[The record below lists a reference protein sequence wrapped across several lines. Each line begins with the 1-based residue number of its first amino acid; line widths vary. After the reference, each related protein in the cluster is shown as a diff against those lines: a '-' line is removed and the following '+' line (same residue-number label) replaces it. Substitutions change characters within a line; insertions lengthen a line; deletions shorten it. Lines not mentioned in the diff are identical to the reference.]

1 MPYVPVA
8 LPYGG
13 INIDSGYSTL
23 PAGFTSDCIN
33 ILPFDPYKGKL
44 RLGQRRALCGAFE
57 FNDTTPSVVTREVQ
71 AIVRAD
77 AYVSGTLIQRCLVVA
92 GGEVFI
98 IDSGAVN
105 PYKVSY
111 AASTSKLNSS
121 GNVSVAIVGEYAY
134 FADGAK
140 YRRMNITLATPT
152 VEFWG
157 TKLSNVTV
165 HNTTGHFRSDVAT
178 LTVGDPIV
186 VTGAFPGGGGNITG
200 YSNQETFYVR
210 TIISATAPYEFD
222 LSRTPG
228 GSAIS
233 TTVGTGSTTGVS
245 FITSGPEMT
254 IKPTSINVGSAG
266 AEAGARAGLLVR
278 FGGRL
283 ALSGLQSSSNNW
295 FLSAL
300 NDPND
305 WIPGATSNTAVSG
318 SLSVKYG
325 VPGEPITSLIPV
337 GESGLLMAGSH
348 TMTYL
353 NADPV
358 VADARMIELSRSV
371 GIVSARAWCASDSQ
385 TIYVMAQDGLY
396 RVQPNDYQI
405 TKSNRI
411 TTARLDTYFQQQKFD
426 QLNCVLGY
434 DAEAQNV
441 YCMMSRTDLPGSS
454 IHLVYSQATNSF
466 WPIKTAWPA
475 FQAPTCCGDFPF
487 GDARAPILAFGSDQG
502 FLGWFD
508 RDLTSGIDGQ
518 GAVGFKGSS
527 IFVPGENAAAQRVV
541 SKLLFGPV
549 LSQEVA
555 QVMVKDVRIELTMDQ
570 PSEVYEYQSFVS
582 GPFLYALAG
591 QTAEEAVGENIISVS
606 VQFDPDYPMLT
617 LDGGTSTLPNGTS
630 DPQYSFTLQ
639 DCGNAAFNSPS
650 GSYGVDLF
658 GAVQLSPA
666 TYTTADSLITDPT
679 ARTYDYQSLEVHNDG
694 TGTTNWVIR
703 DTVNSV
709 NTVLMRRD
717 ETLPDTSADT
727 PGGTY
732 LYEPPSFRSPNS
744 LTFLPDFNAPRVKVS
759 SATYENTNS
768 TLLGTLTY
776 GRNDSQRC
784 RINDQAVYM
793 RIESLGVPWAIER
806 MSVLVEATKFNRNVK
821 GTY

>member
-1 MPYVPVA
+1 MPYVPVS

-44 RLGQRRALCGAFE
+44 RLGQRRALCGALE
-57 FNDTTPSVVTREVQ
+57 FNDTTPTEITREVQ
-71 AIVRAD
+71 AIFRAD
-77 AYVSGTLIQRCLVVA
+77 AYVNGTLIQRCFIIA
-92 GGEVFI
+92 GGEVFVFDPGGSPTKLARTGLSAMK
-98 IDSGAVN
+98 DSGHIGHAVF
-105 PYKVSY
+105 
-111 AASTSKLNSS
+111 
-121 GNVSVAIVGEYAY
+121 GQYAY
-134 FADGAK
+134 FADGTY
-140 YRRMNITLATPT
+140 YRKVDITAITPT
-152 VEFWG
+152 VVNWE
-157 TKLSNVTV
+157 
-165 HNTTGHFRSDVAT
+165 HA
-178 LTVGDPIV
+178 
-186 VTGAFPGGGGNITG
+186 
-200 YSNQETFYVR
+200 
-210 TIISATAPYEFD
+210 
-222 LSRTPG
+222 
-228 GSAIS
+228 
-233 TTVGTGSTTGVS
+233 
-245 FITSGPEMT
+245 SGPYQ
-254 IKPTSINVGSAG
+254 NVRVSNGSG
-266 AEAGARAGLLVR
+266 GYNYSPLLVR

-283 ALSGLQSSSNNW
+283 AMGGIVGAPNVW
-295 FLSAL
+295 FLSKL
-300 NDPND
+300 NDADIWNPT
-305 WIPGATSNTAVSG
+305 AASNNHDAVAGTNSTRFA
-318 SLSVKYG
+318 
-325 VPGEPITSLIPV
+325 VPGEPITALVPV

-353 NADPV
+353 TADPIIT
-358 VADARMIELSRSV
+358 DARFIELSRSV
-371 GIVSARAWCASDSQ
+371 GIVSARAWCASDAQ

-396 RVQPNDYQI
+396 RVQPNDFQI
-405 TKSNRI
+405 TKSSRI

-434 DAEAQNV
+434 DAESQNV

-487 GDARAPILAFGSDQG
+487 GDARAPILAFGSTNG
-502 FLGWFD
+502 YLGWFD

-518 GAVGFKGSS
+518 NAVGFKGSS
-527 IFVPGENAAAQRVV
+527 IAAPTVEEAANQRVV
-541 SKLLFGPV
+541 SKLLMGPV

-570 PSEVYEYQSFVS
+570 PAELDEYQPVVS
-582 GPFLYALAG
+582 GPFLYALSG

-617 LDGGTSTLPNGTS
+617 LDCGSASFTETSTQN
-630 DPQYSFTLQ
+630 
-639 DCGNAAFNSPS
+639 CGNAANNSPA
-650 GSYGVDLF
+650 GAYGIDLF
-658 GAVQLSPA
+658 GAVQFAPA
-666 TYTTADSLITDPT
+666 IFTTADALITDPT
-679 ARTYDYQSLEVHNDG
+679 DRTYDYQSLEVYNAG
-694 TGTTNWVIR
+694 AGSSNNWIIR
-703 DTVNSV
+703 DTVPP
-709 NTVLMRRD
+709 TYKTLMKRD

-732 LYEPPSFRSPNS
+732 LYFPTSFDTPLNLVLPPEFVV
-744 LTFLPDFNAPRVKVS
+744 PRVKVS

>member
-13 INIDSGYSTL
+13 INIDSGYSSL
-23 PAGFTSDCIN
+23 PAGFTSECIN
-33 ILPFDPYKGKL
+33 IMPFDPYKGKL

-57 FNDTTPSVVTREVQ
+57 FNDTTPSVITREVQ
-71 AIVRAD
+71 TIVRAD
-77 AYVSGTLIQRCLVVA
+77 AYVSGVLLQRCIVVA

-98 IDSGAVN
+98 IDPGTLT
-105 PYKVSY
+105 PYKASY
-111 AASTSKLNSS
+111 AASTSKLKST
-121 GNVSVAIVGEYAY
+121 GNVSVAVVGEYAY
-134 FADGAK
+134 FADGEK

-157 TKLSNVTV
+157 TTLSSVTV
-165 HNTTGHFRSDVAT
+165 HNTNGVFRCTAAN
-178 LTVGDPIV
+178 LAVGDAIA
-186 VTGAFPGGGGNITG
+186 VTGAFPAGGGNITG
-200 YSNQETFYVR
+200 YVNQEMFYVHA
-210 TIISATAPYEFD
+210 ISTSPSYEFTLTRD
-222 LSRTPG
+222 PAGAAPHIT
-228 GSAIS
+228 
-233 TTVGTGSTTGVS
+233 TTVGTGSTSGVS

-254 IKPTSINVGSAG
+254 VKPSAINVGSVG
-266 AEAGARAGLLVR
+266 AESGARAGLLVR

-283 ALSGLQSSSNNW
+283 ALSGLESSSNNW
-295 FLSAL
+295 FLSEL
-300 NDPND
+300 NDPNN
-305 WIPGATSNTAVSG
+305 WLPGATSNTAVAG
-318 SLSVKYG
+318 SLSTKYG
-325 VPGEPITSLIPV
+325 VPGEPITALIPV

-358 VADARMIELSRSV
+358 VTDARMIELSRSV

-434 DAEAQNV
+434 DAEGQNV
-441 YCMMSRTDLPGSS
+441 YCMMSRIDLPNSS
-454 IHLVYSQATNSF
+454 VHIVYNQATNSF
-466 WPIKTAWPA
+466 WPIKTAWPS

-487 GDARAPILAFGSDQG
+487 GDARAPILAFGSTNG
-502 FLGWFD
+502 FIGWFD

-518 GAVGFKGSS
+518 
-527 IFVPGENAAAQRVV
+527 AATGYKTATVFDPTAEDAANQRVV

-570 PSEVYEYQSFVS
+570 PAEKLIYQPVVS

-617 LDGGTSTLPNGTS
+617 LDCGSASFTATSTQN
-630 DPQYSFTLQ
+630 
-639 DCGNAAFNSPS
+639 CGNAANNSPA
-650 GSYGVDLF
+650 GAYGIDLF
-658 GAVQLSPA
+658 GAVQLAPA
-666 TYTTADSLITDPT
+666 TYTTADALITDPT
-679 ARTYDYQSLEVHNDG
+679 ARTYDYQSLEVYNASSATD
-694 TGTTNWVIR
+694 WVIR
-703 DTVNSV
+703 DTSG
-709 NTVLMRRD
+709 TFKTLMTRD

-732 LYEPPSFRSPNS
+732 LYTPPSFSAP
-744 LTFLPDFNAPRVKVS
+744 LTLPPEFEAPRAIVS
-759 SATYENTNS
+759 SASYENTNS

>member
-1 MPYVPVA
+1 MPYVPVSI
-8 LPYGG
+8 PYGG

-44 RLGQRRALCGAFE
+44 RLGQRRALCGALE
-57 FNDTTPSVVTREVQ
+57 FNDADPEVIREVQ
-71 AIVRAD
+71 AIFRAD
-77 AYVSGTLIQRCLVVA
+77 AYVGTTLVQRCFIIA
-92 GGEVFI
+92 GGEVFKFDPTDYAPVKLARTGLSAMKTTGHI
-98 IDSGAVN
+98 GHAVF
-105 PYKVSY
+105 
-111 AASTSKLNSS
+111 
-121 GNVSVAIVGEYAY
+121 GQYAY
-134 FADGAK
+134 FADGTY
-140 YRRMNITLATPT
+140 YRRVDITAATPT
-152 VEFWG
+152 VENWNIG
-157 TKLSNVTV
+157 AQSPYDHV
-165 HNTTGHFRSDVAT
+165 RVAKT
-178 LTVGDPIV
+178 
-186 VTGAFPGGGGNITG
+186 GGGYN
-200 YSNQETFYVR
+200 Y
-210 TIISATAPYEFD
+210 AP
-222 LSRTPG
+222 
-228 GSAIS
+228 
-233 TTVGTGSTTGVS
+233 
-245 FITSGPEMT
+245 
-254 IKPTSINVGSAG
+254 
-266 AEAGARAGLLVR
+266 LLVR

-283 ALSGLQSSSNNW
+283 AMGGIVGAPNIW
-295 FLSAL
+295 FLSSL
-300 NDPND
+300 NDPNN
-305 WIPGATSNTAVSG
+305 WSPIAGSNTNGAVAGTNSTRF
-318 SLSVKYG
+318 S
-325 VPGEPITSLIPV
+325 VPGEPITALVPV

-353 NADPV
+353 TADPIV
-358 VADARMIELSRSV
+358 TDARFIELSRSV
-371 GIVSARAWCASDSQ
+371 GIVSARAWCASDAQ

-396 RVQPNDYQI
+396 RVQPNDFQV

-434 DAEAQNV
+434 DAESQNI

-487 GDARAPILAFGSDQG
+487 GDARAPILAFGSEKG

-555 QVMVKDVRIELTMDQ
+555 QVMVKDVRIEMTMDQ
-570 PSEVYEYQSFVS
+570 PSEVYEYQSVVS
-582 GPFLYALAG
+582 GPFLYALSG

-630 DPQYSFTLQ
+630 DPQYSFILQ
-639 DCGNAAFNSPS
+639 NCGNAAFNSPS

-703 DTVNSV
+703 DTVGSV
-709 NTVLMRRD
+709 YTVLMRRD

-744 LTFLPDFNAPRVKVS
+744 LTFLPNYNAPRVKVS

>member
-1 MPYVPVA
+1 MPYVPVS

-44 RLGQRRALCGAFE
+44 RLGQRRALCGALE
-57 FNDTTPSVVTREVQ
+57 FNDASPEVIREVQ
-71 AIVRAD
+71 AIFRAD
-77 AYVSGTLIQRCLVVA
+77 AYVSGTLVQRCFIIA
-92 GGEVFI
+92 GGEVFKFDPT
-98 IDSGAVN
+98 DSSPVKLSRGALAGM
-105 PYKVSY
+105 K
-111 AASTSKLNSS
+111 TS
-121 GNVSVAIVGEYAY
+121 GHIGHAVFGQYAY
-134 FADGAK
+134 FADGTY
-140 YRRMNITLATPT
+140 YRKVDITAATPT
-152 VEFWG
+152 VVDW
-157 TKLSNVTV
+157 T
-165 HNTTGHFRSDVAT
+165 HA
-178 LTVGDPIV
+178 
-186 VTGAFPGGGGNITG
+186 
-200 YSNQETFYVR
+200 
-210 TIISATAPYEFD
+210 
-222 LSRTPG
+222 
-228 GSAIS
+228 
-233 TTVGTGSTTGVS
+233 
-245 FITSGPEMT
+245 SGPYQ
-254 IKPTSINVGSAG
+254 NVRVSNGSG
-266 AEAGARAGLLVR
+266 GYNYSPLLVR

-283 ALSGLQSSSNNW
+283 AMGGIVGAPNVW
-295 FLSAL
+295 FLSKL
-300 NDPND
+300 NDADHWHPT
-305 WIPGATSNTAVSG
+305 AASNTNEAVAGTNSTRFA
-318 SLSVKYG
+318 
-325 VPGEPITSLIPV
+325 VPGEPITALVPV

-353 NADPV
+353 TADPIV
-358 VADARMIELSRSV
+358 TDARFIELSRSV
-371 GIVSARAWCASDSQ
+371 GIVSARAWCASDAQ
-385 TIYVMAQDGLY
+385 TIYLMAQDGLY
-396 RVQPNDYQI
+396 RIQPNDFQI

-434 DAEAQNV
+434 DAESQNV

-466 WPIKTAWPA
+466 WPIKTAWPP

-487 GDARAPILAFGSDQG
+487 GDARAPILAFGSDKG

-518 GAVGFKGSS
+518 GAVGFKGASV
-527 IFVPGENAAAQRVV
+527 FVPTVAEAAAQRVV

-570 PSEVYEYQSFVS
+570 PSELAEYQPVVS

-617 LDGGTSTLPNGTS
+617 LDCGSASFTATSTQN
-630 DPQYSFTLQ
+630 
-639 DCGNAAFNSPS
+639 CGNAANNSPA
-650 GSYGVDLF
+650 GAYGIDLF
-658 GAVQLSPA
+658 GAVQLAPA
-666 TYTTADSLITDPT
+666 TYTTADALITDPT
-679 ARTYDYQSLEVHNDG
+679 ARTYDYQSLEVYNTASGGSTD
-694 TGTTNWVIR
+694 WVIR
-703 DTVNSV
+703 DTSG
-709 NTVLMRRD
+709 TFKTLMTRD
-717 ETLPDTSADT
+717 ETLPNTSADT

-732 LYEPPSFRSPNS
+732 LYTPPSFSAP
-744 LTFLPDFNAPRVKVS
+744 LTLPSEFAAPRATVS

>member
-1 MPYVPVA
+1 MPYVPVS

-33 ILPFDPYKGKL
+33 IMPFDPYKGKL
-44 RLGQRRALCGAFE
+44 RLGQRRSLCGALE
-57 FNDTTPSVVTREVQ
+57 FNDTSPAVIREVQ
-71 AIVRAD
+71 AIFRAD
-77 AYVSGTLIQRCLVVA
+77 AYVGTTLVQRCFIIA
-92 GGEVFI
+92 GGEVFKFDPT
-98 IDSGAVN
+98 DSAPVKLARGALATM
-105 PYKVSY
+105 K
-111 AASTSKLNSS
+111 TS
-121 GNVSVAIVGEYAY
+121 GHIGHAVFGQYAY
-134 FADGAK
+134 FADGEF
-140 YRRMNITLATPT
+140 YRKVDITASTPT
-152 VEFWG
+152 VVDWISAQG
-157 TKLSNVTV
+157 PYNHV
-165 HNTTGHFRSDVAT
+165 RVAKS
-178 LTVGDPIV
+178 
-186 VTGAFPGGGGNITG
+186 GGGYN
-200 YSNQETFYVR
+200 YS
-210 TIISATAPYEFD
+210 P
-222 LSRTPG
+222 
-228 GSAIS
+228 
-233 TTVGTGSTTGVS
+233 
-245 FITSGPEMT
+245 
-254 IKPTSINVGSAG
+254 
-266 AEAGARAGLLVR
+266 LLVR

-283 ALSGLQSSSNNW
+283 AMGGVIGAANIW

-300 NDPND
+300 NDPD
-305 WIPGATSNTAVSG
+305 SWDPAAGSNTHDAVAGTNSTRF
-318 SLSVKYG
+318 ST
-325 VPGEPITSLIPV
+325 PGEPITALVPV

-353 NADPV
+353 TADPIV
-358 VADARMIELSRSV
+358 TDARFIELSRSV
-371 GIVSARAWCASDSQ
+371 GIVSARAWCASDAQ

-396 RVQPNDYQI
+396 RVQPNDFQI

-518 GAVGFKGSS
+518 GAVGFKGASV
-527 IFVPGENAAAQRVV
+527 FVPTVPEAAAQRVV

-570 PSEVYEYQSFVS
+570 PSEILEYQPVVS

-617 LDGGTSTLPNGTS
+617 FDCGSASFTETSTEICGDAPGTT
-630 DPQYSFTLQ
+630 PV
-639 DCGNAAFNSPS
+639 
-650 GSYGVDLF
+650 GSYGLDCF
-658 GAVQLSPA
+658 GAVQLAPA
-666 TYTTADSLITDPT
+666 NYTTADALITDPT
-679 ARTYDYQSLEVHNDG
+679 ARTYDYANMEVYNRTAG
-694 TGTTNWVIR
+694 TSTNTWVIR
-703 DTVNSV
+703 RLSDVTYY
-709 NTVLMRRD
+709 TMMTRD

-732 LYEPPSFRSPNS
+732 LYSPPSFGSPLNLS
-744 LTFLPDFNAPRVKVS
+744 FPPGFDAPRTKVS